1 MKRILLIAIACV
13 CLVTV
18 LAGCTR
24 NKDDQNGGTNE
35 SVTPTGDAS
44 MDENN
49 DITEPSSTVMPE
61 LVPED
66 GGNSGG
72 NSGGNGGGN
81 SGGNNGGN
89 SNSGNNDTAMD
100 EAQGSQQPQATDGA
114 DNATAK
120 DDAADTK
127 TMN

>member
-13 CLVTV
+13 CLVAV

-24 NKDDQNGGTNE
+24 DKDDQNGGNNE

-44 MDENN
+44 MDENT

-66 GGNSGG
+66 GGNNGGSSGG
-72 NSGGNGGGN
+72 DNSG
-81 SGGNNGGN
+81 
-89 SNSGNNDTAMD
+89 SGNNDTVMD
-100 EAQGSQQPQATDGA
+100 EAQGSQQPQATDGG

-120 DDAADTK
+120 DDAADAK

>member
-24 NKDDQNGGTNE
+24 NKDDQNGGNNE

-44 MDENN
+44 MDENT

-66 GGNSGG
+66 GGNSGSG
-72 NSGGNGGGN
+72 NGGN
-81 SGGNNGGN
+81 SG
-89 SNSGNNDTAMD
+89 SGNNDTAMD
-100 EAQGSQQPQATDGA
+100 EAQGSQQPQATDGG